1 MLPPDADKQLASV
14 SGVVMSTSGSP
25 IAQAQVILLPMAPM
39 APGAGSPQ
47 AVQSRSVASDT
58 AGKFAIDKVPPG
70 SYRLYIAHPV
80 YLNPETTPRV
90 IALTAGQ
97 RVDDLSIKLSEPAI
111 VTGRAVDEDGDPV
124 PHANAQVIRNAYS
137 GGIRR
142 FEVVAQAD
150 SGDNGEFKIARVPA
164 GRYIIKVDNQPTWTV
179 NERAPTTA
187 AKPGQKVYI
196 PAGGYYGG
204 ASRTPI
210 DIAPGQTVPVGVI
223 KMPNRLQLHVRG
235 KVLGGDPAALAGAR
249 VTRIQTAGGGIPWSY
264 GADIRK
270 DGSFDMSNMW
280 PGPITIGVYSRNLGI
295 LGWTAIDIGQEDME
309 GVALSAAAAPMS
321 GVIHVEGAETSAA
334 PPKMP
339 TRVTLTSMGALAV
352 ITVNGPVNADGSFTI
367 PMAAPGLYSVEL
379 TGLPAGS
386 YLKTMS
392 FNRTASPAQLI
403 AWRGADSGAL
413 ELGVSRKAAKLTGK
427 VVDGDSKPVEGTVT
441 LVPVPPQ
448 PGIRRLY
455 PTAKADLQGAFQ
467 FPSVTPGTYKVYAW
481 EDIESSAHWD
491 ENFIRPFES
500 RGESIQVDEGGSA
513 TVSLKRISS
522 AEMMDTL
529 TKAGL

>member
-1 MLPPDADKQLASV
+1 
-14 SGVVMSTSGSP
+14 
-25 IAQAQVILLPMAPM
+25 
-39 APGAGSPQ
+39 
-47 AVQSRSVASDT
+47 
-58 AGKFAIDKVPPG
+58 
-70 SYRLYIAHPV
+70 
-80 YLNPETTPRV
+80 
-90 IALTAGQ
+90 
-97 RVDDLSIKLSEPAI
+97 
-111 VTGRAVDEDGDPV
+111 VDEDGDPV

-142 FEVVAQAD
+142 FDVVARAD
-150 SGDNGEFKIARVPA
+150 SGDNGEFTISRVPA
-164 GRYIIKVDNQPTWTV
+164 GRYIILVDNQPSWTAAD
-179 NERAPTTA
+179 RAPITA

-204 ASRTPI
+204 LSRAPI
-210 DIAPGQTVPVGVI
+210 DIAAGQTVPVGVI

-235 KVLGGDPAALAGAR
+235 KVLGGDPAVLAGAR
-249 VTRIQTAGGGIPWSY
+249 VTRIQTAGGAIPWSY

-280 PGPITIGVYSRNLGI
+280 PGSITIGVYSRNLGI
-295 LGWTAIDIGQEDME
+295 LGWTAITVGQEDLE
-309 GVALSAAAAPMS
+309 GVTLSASAAPIG
-321 GVIHVEGAETSAA
+321 GVIHVEGAETSAD

-339 TRVTLTSMGALAV
+339 SRVTLTSMGALAV

-379 TGLPAGS
+379 TGLPAGA

-392 FNRTASPAQLI
+392 FSRTPSPAQLI
-403 AWRGADSGAL
+403 DWRGADSGAL
-413 ELGVSRKAAKLTGK
+413 ELGVSRKAATLQGNL
-427 VVDGDSKPVEGTVT
+427 VDGDGKPVAGTVT

-455 PTAKADLQGAFQ
+455 PTVKADDQGAFR
-467 FPSVTPGTYKVYAW
+467 FPSVTPGTYKVYGW

-491 ENFIRPFES
+491 VDFIRPFES
-500 RGESIQVDEGGSA
+500 RGEALQVDEGGSA
-513 TVSLKRISS
+513 TVALKRISS

>member
-1 MLPPDADKQLASV
+1 
-14 SGVVMSTSGSP
+14 
-25 IAQAQVILLPMAPM
+25 
-39 APGAGSPQ
+39 
-47 AVQSRSVASDT
+47 
-58 AGKFAIDKVPPG
+58 
-70 SYRLYIAHPV
+70 
-80 YLNPETTPRV
+80 
-90 IALTAGQ
+90 
-97 RVDDLSIKLSEPAI
+97 
-111 VTGRAVDEDGDPV
+111 
-124 PHANAQVIRNAYS
+124 
-137 GGIRR
+137 
-142 FEVVAQAD
+142 
-150 SGDNGEFKIARVPA
+150 
-164 GRYIIKVDNQPTWTV
+164 
-179 NERAPTTA
+179 
-187 AKPGQKVYI
+187 
-196 PAGGYYGG
+196 
-204 ASRTPI
+204 
-210 DIAPGQTVPVGVI
+210 
-223 KMPNRLQLHVRG
+223 
-235 KVLGGDPAALAGAR
+235 
-249 VTRIQTAGGGIPWSY
+249 
-264 GADIRK
+264 
-270 DGSFDMSNMW
+270 
-280 PGPITIGVYSRNLGI
+280 
-295 LGWTAIDIGQEDME
+295 
-309 GVALSAAAAPMS
+309 
-321 GVIHVEGAETSAA
+321 
-334 PPKMP
+334 MP